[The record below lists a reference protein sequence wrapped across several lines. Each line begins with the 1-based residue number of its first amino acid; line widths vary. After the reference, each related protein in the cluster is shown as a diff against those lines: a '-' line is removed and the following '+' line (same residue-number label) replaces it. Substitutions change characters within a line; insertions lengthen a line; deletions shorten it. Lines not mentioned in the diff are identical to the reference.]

1 METRMKRIG
10 KESRHLYY
18 TVIREVKGDAGIMYD
33 AYVLTDKEYEQ
44 EPVQLDLHEK
54 GLIIKK
60 AIPDNWDYKTYLIGT
75 FSHETMD
82 QLEATIDAFAAR
94 AVK

>member
-1 METRMKRIG
+1 MATIKKQTASI
-10 KESRHLYY
+10 KHY
-18 TVIREVKGDAGIMYD
+18 TVTRVVKGEAGIRYE

-60 AIPDNWDYKTYLIGT
+60 EIPEDWEYKAYLIGT

-94 AVK
+94 AVE